1 MRLVFALTFAVL
13 LITGCAHTDS
23 TYLGASGDVELPGSG
38 TVTWPGGDAAATQN
52 FVWEYETKAW
62 RDHRE
67 AVFHRLRTDLRLA
80 FDPAT
85 GEISN
90 VTVGSTDH
98 STTHGKAFRHV
109 CLTPG
114 PTGSG
119 LLSIRM
125 TTLLDDRKEEV
136 TVVKVHSTDPTTH
149 MCEEY
154 GVGPRDGLVE
164 GVDVLFHEDG
174 TFKILPNTG
183 AYLAGAGLGMERKMT
198 VSPDP
203 EEVDVDVLP

>member
-1 MRLVFALTFAVL
+1 MRSVLAFALAAL
-13 LITGCAHTDS
+13 IITGCAHSDS
-23 TYLGASGDVELPGSG
+23 TYLGVSGDVQLLGDG
-38 TVTWPGGDAAATQN
+38 TLNWPGGDAAADQN
-52 FVWEYETKAW
+52 FIWEYETEAW
-62 RDHRE
+62 RDNRE

-90 VTVGSTDH
+90 VTLGSTDR
-98 STTHGKAFRHV
+98 STARGRAFRHL

-125 TTLLDDRKEEV
+125 TTLLDDRKEEI

-154 GVGPRDGLVE
+154 GVGPKDGLVE

-174 TFKILPNTG
+174 TFKILPSTG

-203 EEVDVDVLP
+203 EELDVDVLP